1 MVHLLVYSG
10 KRFEN
15 PIYSTELCYIL
26 MISLALT
33 QYSPGELLS
42 VVTLSVQTFDGLGV
56 EGEPVV
62 SS

>member
-1 MVHLLVYSG
+1 
-10 KRFEN
+10 
-15 PIYSTELCYIL
+15 

-42 VVTLSVQTFDGLGV
+42 VVALLVQAFDGLEV